1 MDIRMYRDVILR
13 IIAEVTKSSTNK
25 IWGGT
30 KIDQLFN
37 GKEDDLWLYW
47 DFCERLEKEF
57 AIKISEQEQLQVLGM
72 RLLEL
77 ENFLS
82 KKQCAVS

>member
-30 KIDQLFN
+30 KIDQLFS
-37 GKEDDLWLYW
+37 GQEDDIWLYFE
-47 DFCERLEKEF
+47 FCERLEKEF
-57 AIKISEQEQLQVLGM
+57 AIKISEQEQLQVLDM

-77 ENFLS
+77 ENFIS
-82 KKQCAVS
+82 KKQNAVS

>member
-1 MDIRMYRDVILR
+1 MYRDVILR

-30 KIDQLFN
+30 KIDQLFS
-37 GKEDDLWLYW
+37 GQEDDIWLYFE
-47 DFCERLEKEF
+47 FCERLEKEF
-57 AIKISEQEQLQVLGM
+57 AIKISEQEQLQVLDM

-77 ENFLS
+77 ENFIS
-82 KKQCAVS
+82 KKQNAVS